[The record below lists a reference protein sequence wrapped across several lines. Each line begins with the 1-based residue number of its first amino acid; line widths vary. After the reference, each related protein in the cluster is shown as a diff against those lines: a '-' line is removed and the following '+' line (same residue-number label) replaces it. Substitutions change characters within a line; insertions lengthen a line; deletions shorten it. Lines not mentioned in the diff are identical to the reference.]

1 MINLLTAAHADRF
14 VFEHPEDKIYANLP
28 GPRLEPA
35 LDVLLDVH
43 GHAPAHRLGVVPG
56 APEQQQRHQPK
67 HQRSLARALFNGQ
80 CLRLAGNAPASAASS
95 PRRQSALPWPQHT
108 GRQDGPV
115 GLEHDHQQCD
125 RGHQEVKDGDDHGDA
140 PYGRTGVGLHKPAAQ
155 PAGPG
160 PANRLPRRTG
170 RSAPQ
175 TAGLRHPSLLCEGC
189 AENRAR
195 RSGRPHPQGA
205 HRDVRTAASPYC
217 RAMATVIDADV
228 GRLIYRENRRMS
240 AFE

>member
-1 MINLLTAAHADRF
+1 
-14 VFEHPEDKIYANLP
+14 
-28 GPRLEPA
+28 
-35 LDVLLDVH
+35 LLDVH

-108 GRQDGPV
+108 GRKDGPV

-140 PYGRTGVGLHKPAAQ
+140 PYGRTGVGLLKPAAQ

-170 RSAPQ
+170 RSAPR
-175 TAGLRHPSLLCEGC
+175 TAGLRHRLSASRHSLS
-189 AENRAR
+189 
-195 RSGRPHPQGA
+195 SGRAGCDQEYTGRQREEAQESAAIKVHPA
-205 HRDVRTAASPYC
+205 LS
-217 RAMATVIDADV
+217 
-228 GRLIYRENRRMS
+228 LS
-240 AFE
+240 AV